1 MLLDDPIVVNVRRN
15 LMYEISEI
23 VLYGSLAGL
32 AYLGWNQ
39 YKLWKENEELKMII
53 GGLISE
59 KFAQDIRK
67 QMEED
72 DG

>member
-1 MLLDDPIVVNVRRN
+1 
-15 LMYEISEI
+15 MYEISEI

-59 KFAQDIRK
+59 KFADEIRK

>member
-1 MLLDDPIVVNVRRN
+1 
-15 LMYEISEI
+15 MYEISEI

-39 YKLWKENEELKMII
+39 YKLWQKNEALKMII
-53 GGLISE
+53 GELISE